1 MNLEKWVSWVTHLQK
16 KLPFDVLRV
25 FLIMGT
31 YILGEVGFFPF
42 GSSFRLGLGSVF
54 YVLCLVRFP
63 RLATFN
69 NGWLTGVVVVILRI
83 LASHI
88 AYVQP
93 WSTLFLENSSAI
105 LYYVVLTVG
114 MVIPIVKEEKEN
126 PVRISLYFV
135 SFDFLANVLELI
147 FSGNFQVDRHSLSIL
162 ALGAGVKG
170 LFFLA
175 FIATVELFRQRI
187 LREKDKEKFQGQLLL
202 GATLYAEGYFLK
214 KIMKDIEETMECS
227 FQLYQQAGEDSAET
241 RHQPSLLNLAERIHE
256 IKKDTQ
262 RVFSSLN
269 AIIEPND
276 YSRVDLSELLNIVI
290 ESQQRYAK
298 VHQKMIEWTTSSNSP
313 LCLMDNFF
321 PILVVV
327 NNILANGIDAIEEQ
341 GHIAVIWHFDHAILN
356 VHLGNTGKPISHADR
371 ELIFLP
377 GFTTKYSEVGTA
389 STGIGLTHVQHVLK
403 ESGGKI
409 KITQTSGKT
418 AWTWFHVQIPLWNM
432 NEKSSSLPLAD
443 MRI

>member
-1 MNLEKWVSWVTHLQK
+1 MNLEKWVSRVTHLQK
-16 KLPFDVLRV
+16 KMPFDALRV
-25 FLIMGT
+25 FLILGT

-63 RLATFN
+63 RLATFR

-83 LASHI
+83 LAGHL
-88 AYVQP
+88 AYAQP

-114 MVIPIVKEEKEN
+114 MVIPTVKGEQEN
-126 PVRISLYFV
+126 PVRMSLYFV
-135 SFDFLANVLELI
+135 SFDFLANVLELV
-147 FSGNFQVDRHSLSIL
+147 FSGNFQVDRHTLSIL
-162 ALGAGVKG
+162 ALGAGIKG

-187 LREKDKEKFQGQLLL
+187 LFEKDKEKFQGQLLL

-214 KIMKDIEETMECS
+214 KIMRDIEETMECS
-227 FQLYQQAGEDSAET
+227 FQLYQQAGQDLKEN
-241 RHQPSLLNLAERIHE
+241 RHQLSLLNLAERIHE

-269 AIIEPND
+269 DIIEPND
-276 YSRVDLSELLNIVI
+276 YSHVDLSELLNIVI

-298 VHQKMIEWTTSSNSP
+298 AHQKMIEWITSSNSRI
-313 LCLMDNFF
+313 CLMDNFF

-327 NNILANGIDAIEEQ
+327 NNILANGIDAIEKH
-341 GHIAVIWHFDHAILN
+341 GHIAVIWHLDGVTLN
-356 VHLGNTGKPISHADR
+356 VHLGNTGKPISYDDR

-377 GFTTKYSEVGTA
+377 GFTTKYSEVGNA
-389 STGIGLTHVQHVLK
+389 STGIGLTHVQHVLN
-403 ESGGKI
+403 EFGGKI
-409 KITQTSGKT
+409 RITQTSRIP
-418 AWTWFHVQIPLWNM
+418 AWTWFHVQIPI
-432 NEKSSSLPLAD
+432 SSISE
-443 MRI
+443 IVT